1 MIISKQKIKNI
12 SSVWLV
18 PIVAVFIGFVMIV
31 RYYSNLGET
40 IYLYS
45 SSANGI
51 EAGKT
56 VIKFRDVTIGKV
68 TRVSLDDKYDKVIIT
83 AMINKDANNLLVSDA
98 SFAIISPRIGLQGVS
113 GLNTLFSGVYIELA
127 PGTQKKLINKFD
139 LKDEPSLI
147 DSQTKGIHLKIKDTV
162 GKKINVGDPV
172 SYKGF
177 IVGTVTSS
185 DFSIK
190 DRIMNH
196 DIFIY
201 SPYDELI
208 TTNTK
213 FWIASALD
221 FSFGPSGIDVKVAS
235 FDNFVRGGISFAVPP
250 NTELG
255 ERVQEGDIFKLYDS
269 EKSSLLKEYK
279 DYIEYIL
286 LFKSSVKGLAKG
298 ASVEYLGTQIGEVVS
313 APFDTE
319 YIMNEQESV
328 KIPVLIR
335 IQKERLTNGNDQPDE
350 KIIERIESAIKKG
363 LRGTLESSNLL
374 TDNLFV
380 NLVMDTKNNSENEE
394 IITTYK
400 GYRVI
405 PTKVAG
411 VIEMA
416 EKIELFIDNLNSL
429 NIKAISDNLNNLL
442 GEMIKTA
449 DNLKAITDNLKST
462 TKNENRKSLVDNIN
476 KTLEKL
482 QNVLDSYSGNANLY
496 MELNKTLRE
505 LNLVLKDVNGLTK
518 QANDKP
524 NMFIFGNDA
533 KDEQPTVNKKK

>member
-1 MIISKQKIKNI
+1 M
-12 SSVWLV
+12 
-18 PIVAVFIGFVMIV
+18 
-31 RYYSNLGET
+31 
-40 IYLYS
+40 
-45 SSANGI
+45 
-51 EAGKT
+51 
-56 VIKFRDVTIGKV
+56 
-68 TRVSLDDKYDKVIIT
+68 
-83 AMINKDANNLLVSDA
+83 
-98 SFAIISPRIGLQGVS
+98 
-113 GLNTLFSGVYIELA
+113 
-127 PGTQKKLINKFD
+127 
-139 LKDEPSLI
+139 
-147 DSQTKGIHLKIKDTV
+147 
-162 GKKINVGDPV
+162 
-172 SYKGF
+172 
-177 IVGTVTSS
+177 
-185 DFSIK
+185 
-190 DRIMNH
+190 
-196 DIFIY
+196 
-201 SPYDELI
+201 
-208 TTNTK
+208 
-213 FWIASALD
+213 
-221 FSFGPSGIDVKVAS
+221 
-235 FDNFVRGGISFAVPP
+235 
-250 NTELG
+250 
-255 ERVQEGDIFKLYDS
+255 
-269 EKSSLLKEYK
+269 LKEYK

-350 KIIERIESAIKKG
+350 KIIAQIESAIKKG